1 MVVGRGESV
10 LVVPYGEILTA
21 ERLRSGRGFDLHTR
35 SALEPVRVR
44 CRRSQMLEMESG
56 LRFMGVRTVDCWGAI
71 VAPTYLDFVEELD
84 LEPGHLRQSSDS
96 A

>member
-1 MVVGRGESV
+1 
-10 LVVPYGEILTA
+10 
-21 ERLRSGRGFDLHTR
+21 
-35 SALEPVRVR
+35 
-44 CRRSQMLEMESG
+44 MLEMESG